1 MEYVIAYLIV
11 GLFVFIY
18 SVNRLEKYLEFGVV
32 DFKLIG
38 ILVVALPWI
47 LLLLVMRL
55 GIKTIGYLLK

>member
-47 LLLLVMRL
+47 LLLLVVRL

>member
-38 ILVVALPWI
+38 ILVVALPWV
-47 LLLLVMRL
+47 LLLLVIRL
-55 GIKTIGYLLK
+55 GIKTVGYLLK

>member
-11 GLFVFIY
+11 GLLVFIY

-47 LLLLVMRL
+47 LLLLVIRL
-55 GIKTIGYLLK
+55 GIKTVSYLLK

>member
-11 GLFVFIY
+11 GLLVFIY
-18 SVNRLEKYLEFGVV
+18 SVNQLEKYLEFGVV

-38 ILVVALPWI
+38 ILVVALPWV

-55 GIKTIGYLLK
+55 GIKTVGYLLK

>member
-11 GLFVFIY
+11 GLLVFIY

-38 ILVVALPWI
+38 ILVVALPWV
-47 LLLLVMRL
+47 LLLLVVRL
-55 GIKTIGYLLK
+55 GIKTVGYLLK

>member
-1 MEYVIAYLIV
+1 MEYIIAYLIV

-47 LLLLVMRL
+47 LLLLVIRL
-55 GIKTIGYLLK
+55 GIKTVGYLLK

>member
-1 MEYVIAYLIV
+1 VEYVIAYLIV

-38 ILVVALPWI
+38 ILVVALPWV
-47 LLLLVMRL
+47 LLLLVVRL

>member
-1 MEYVIAYLIV
+1 VEYVIAYLIV

-55 GIKTIGYLLK
+55 GIKTVGYLLK

>member
-11 GLFVFIY
+11 GLLVFIY

-38 ILVVALPWI
+38 ILVVALPWV
-47 LLLLVMRL
+47 LLLLVIRL
-55 GIKTIGYLLK
+55 GIKTVGYLLK

>member
-1 MEYVIAYLIV
+1 VEYVIAYLIV

>member
-1 MEYVIAYLIV
+1 VEYVIAYLIV

-47 LLLLVMRL
+47 LLLLVIRL
-55 GIKTIGYLLK
+55 GIKTVGYLVK

>member
-47 LLLLVMRL
+47 LLLLVIRL
-55 GIKTIGYLLK
+55 GIKTVGYLLK

>member
-1 MEYVIAYLIV
+1 VEYVIAYLIV

-38 ILVVALPWI
+38 IFVVALPWI
-47 LLLLVMRL
+47 LLLLVIRL
-55 GIKTIGYLLK
+55 GIKTVGYLVK

>member
-1 MEYVIAYLIV
+1 VEYVIAYLIV

-38 ILVVALPWI
+38 ILVVALPWV
-47 LLLLVMRL
+47 LLLLVIRL
-55 GIKTIGYLLK
+55 GIKTVGYLLK

>member
-1 MEYVIAYLIV
+1 VEYVIAYLIV

-38 ILVVALPWI
+38 ILVVALP
-47 LLLLVMRL
+47 
-55 GIKTIGYLLK
+55 GYYCFL

>member
-47 LLLLVMRL
+47 LLLLVIRL
-55 GIKTIGYLLK
+55 GIKTVGYLVK

>member
-38 ILVVALPWI
+38 ILVVALPWV

-55 GIKTIGYLLK
+55 GIKTVGYLLK

>member
-11 GLFVFIY
+11 GLLVFIY

-38 ILVVALPWI
+38 ILVVALPWV
-47 LLLLVMRL
+47 LLLLVIRL
-55 GIKTIGYLLK
+55 GIKAVGYLLK

>member
-55 GIKTIGYLLK
+55 GIKTVGYLLK